1 MSLLEIINQLPFLI
15 AGLLGFSFLIGF
27 HELGHFLFCKLFGI
41 RTPSF
46 SIGFGPVLFK
56 KRFWDTDFI
65 VSALPFGGFVEIAGS
80 AEVGQGNQ
88 AEAFANDEGSFAQK
102 PYYQKMLVI
111 SGGILFNMLFAYATF
126 STLYYIG
133 MPQTPLLYMVDGSTK
148 VDAVSPD
155 SPAEKAGIQSG
166 DIILKADDVEV
177 ANKPL
182 DLIGK
187 IRTATTDTISFE
199 IERNGSVITVPVTLA
214 EQTVSGQ
221 TIKYLGT
228 TFASSKP
235 DGLIDSIRMGI
246 RSTNKFAGLI
256 LDSFKKLFQ
265 SRSVENVGGPIMIL
279 SQTIKA
285 AQHGIS
291 LLMLFLAFIS
301 INLAVLNVI
310 PLPILDGGQALF
322 HTIEAIMRRPLSAK
336 LREYIFIACWL
347 MFIVLF
353 LYLSVKDTIM
363 LWNNS

>member
-1 MSLLEIINQLPFLI
+1 MSLMEILTQLPFLI

-56 KRFWDTDFI
+56 KRFWDTDF
-65 VSALPFGGFVEIAGS
+65 VLSALPFGGFVEIAGS

-88 AEAFANDEGSFAQK
+88 VEAFAQDEGSFARK

-111 SGGILFNMLFAYATF
+111 SGGILFNMLFAYATL

-148 VDAVSPD
+148 IDSVVSN
-155 SPAEKAGIQSG
+155 SPAEKAGIVSG
-166 DIILKADDVEV
+166 DTIV
-177 ANKPL
+177 AIDGLNVKNVPL

-187 IRTATTDTISFE
+187 IRSAQTDTVSLE
-199 IERNGSVITVPVTLA
+199 VERDSSLVTVPVTL
-214 EQTVSGQ
+214 ETQTVNGQ
-221 TIKYLGT
+221 ETKYLGT
-228 TFASSKP
+228 TFASSQP
-235 DGLIDSIRMGI
+235 NGLIDSIRMGI
-246 RSTNKFAGLI
+246 KSTNKFAWLI
-256 LDSFKKLFQ
+256 LDSFKKLFK

-285 AQHGIS
+285 AQHGIG

-322 HTIEAIMRRPLSAK
+322 HTIEAIIRRPLSPK

-363 LWNNS
+363 LWNS